1 MVRGRF
7 ACLYQGDHKANA
19 MHTVKQLSTL
29 AGVSVRTLHY
39 YDEIGLLKPSSV
51 GQNGYRYYDDQA
63 LFRLQQI
70 LFYREL
76 DLDLPQIKAILDGR
90 DFDLVTALQR
100 HRQALQAKIER
111 LQTLVQTVDTTILHL
126 VGEVNMSQKKI
137 FAGFSE
143 AKQQE
148 YEQEAMRQWGEA
160 GVKES
165 IQLWNS
171 YSKER
176 QAAIMQ
182 EGSQIYQAVVAH
194 IPDGPASPEV
204 QALLV
209 RWHQHLRYFYEP
221 TLEVLR
227 GLGNAY
233 NEHPDFNATFTA
245 IHPDLP
251 PFLQQA
257 ITHYVDVLETEWLER
272 ELGLLKE

>member
-1 MVRGRF
+1 
-7 ACLYQGDHKANA
+7 

-39 YDEIGLLKPSSV
+39 YDEIGLLKPSAV

-90 DFDLVTALQR
+90 DFDLVTALQK
-100 HRQALQAKIER
+100 HRQALQARIER

-126 VGEVNMSQKKI
+126 VGEAPMSKKKI
-137 FAGFSE
+137 FQGFSE
-143 AKQQE
+143 AKQKE

-160 GVKES
+160 DVKES

-176 QAAIMQ
+176 QAEIME
-182 EGSQIYQAVVAH
+182 EGSQIYQDLVAAMGH
-194 IPDGPASPEV
+194 GPRSPEV

-221 TLEVLR
+221 TLEVLS

-257 ITHYVDVLETEWLER
+257 IAHYVDVLETEWLER